1 MYCKHITFGVVF
13 FVGLFAVES
22 LTSLLKC
29 EFIDLI
35 NGFQSTTKSN
45 PR

>member
-1 MYCKHITFGVVF
+1 MYCKHITFGGVF

-29 EFIDLI
+29 EFIK
-35 NGFQSTTKSN
+35 T
-45 PR
+45 